1 MSFLEYVKAAAA
13 PEPFGHYSQATVT
26 PDGAI
31 WVSAQLP
38 VGDAISSDSTV
49 ADQARQALSNVLSIV
64 ESAGGRAESVA
75 KVSLYLTD
83 ISEWEAVNAVFSEVF
98 GDHRPAR
105 AVLQVAG
112 LHHGFAVAAD
122 AVAWRIRD

>member
-1 MSFLEYVKAAAA
+1 MSFLDYVTTAAA
-13 PEPFGHYSQATVT
+13 PKPFGHYSQATVT

-38 VGDAISSDSTV
+38 VGDAVSSDSTV
-49 ADQARQALSNVLSIV
+49 ADQARRALFNVLSIV

-83 ISEWEAVNAVFSEVF
+83 ISDWEAVNAAFSDVF

-105 AVLQVAG
+105 SVLQVAG
-112 LHHGFAVAAD
+112 LHHGFSVAAD
-122 AVAWRIRD
+122 AVAWRISD